1 MTNGSVCAHRRDV
14 VIVGG
19 GVMGT
24 STAYQLA
31 RAGVTDVTVLESGE
45 LGGGSSAK
53 PLGGVRALFSD
64 AANIALG
71 SRSLEAFR
79 RFDTEVGM
87 DIGLQQSA
95 TCLPSATPTTSPIL
109 RTEWPCRTRWEFP
122 AGRSAAPR
130 RSITV
135 ATRPVRTWSPLS
147 GPPGPTAGS

>member
-1 MTNGSVCAHRRDV
+1 MINGSVCAHRRDV

-19 GVMGT
+19 GIMGT

-31 RAGVTDVTVLESGE
+31 RAGVTDVTVLESAE

-79 RFDTEVGM
+79 RFDTEVGWTSVCSR
-87 DIGLQQSA
+87 SA
-95 TCLPSATPTTSPIL
+95 TCLPSATPTTSPVS
-109 RTEWPCRTRWEFP
+109 RTAWPCRTRWEFP
-122 AGRSAAPR
+122 AG
-130 RSITV
+130 
-135 ATRPVRTWSPLS
+135 
-147 GPPGPTAGS
+147 